1 MICRITKGSKYL
13 EIIVLLF
20 MLTSVCSLVARAE
33 EPVTEE
39 NMDTSPSIEKLD
51 NQSNP
56 ESKAEVGN
64 PVANRD
70 PFKPFIKIISE
81 QEEET
86 GTGSLVPPIKRYELQ
101 EFRIAGILWIEGEP
115 RAMVVDPEKNTY
127 YLAVGDEIGNKG
139 GVILEIRN
147 SGILV
152 KETRHYEDLFGE
164 DKVEVRKVVL
174 SFQE

>member
-1 MICRITKGSKYL
+1 MICGIKKGSKYI
-13 EIIVLLF
+13 EIIALLF

-33 EPVTEE
+33 ENITEE
-39 NMDTSPSIEKLD
+39 NMDSSPTIEKLD
-51 NQSNP
+51 NQNNP
-56 ESKAEVGN
+56 QSKAEVSN
-64 PVANRD
+64 PVVKRD
-70 PFKPFIKIISE
+70 PFRPFIKIVSE
-81 QEEET
+81 EEET
-86 GTGSLVPPIKRYELQ
+86 EGGSLVPPIKRYELQ

-164 DKVEVRKVVL
+164 HKVEVRKVVL

>member
-1 MICRITKGSKYL
+1 MICGFTKGSEYI
-13 EIIVLLF
+13 EIIALLF
-20 MLTSVCSLVARAE
+20 MLTSVCSLVAR
-33 EPVTEE
+33 TEE
-39 NMDTSPSIEKLD
+39 TITEEHMDTSPAIEKLD
-51 NQSNP
+51 NQNNP
-56 ESKAEVGN
+56 QSKAEVGN
-64 PVANRD
+64 PVVERD
-70 PFKPFIKIISE
+70 PFRPFIKIVS
-81 QEEET
+81 EEEAT
-86 GTGSLVPPIKRYELQ
+86 GGGSLVPPIKRYELQ

-164 DKVEVRKVVL
+164 HKVEVRRVVL

>member
-1 MICRITKGSKYL
+1 MICSVRKVSKYI
-13 EIIVLLF
+13 EIIGLLF
-20 MLTSVCSLVARAE
+20 TLTIVCSLVARSE
-33 EPVTEE
+33 EPVTDEK
-39 NMDTSPSIEKLD
+39 MDTAPSVDNLD
-51 NQSNP
+51 NQNNP
-56 ESKAEVGN
+56 QPKAAAGS

-70 PFKPFIKIISE
+70 PFRPFIKIVGE
-81 QEEET
+81 EEET
-86 GTGSLVPPIKRYELQ
+86 GDGSLTPPIKRYELQ
-101 EFRIAGILWIEGEP
+101 EFRIAGILWLEGEP

-147 SGILV
+147 NGLLV

-164 DKVEVRKVVL
+164 DKVEVKKVVL